1 MIIDAF
7 FIIMVLYELY
17 LMFVGPG
24 VPVKLGDARSQIK
37 QGLTSKL
44 KNSRTYW
51 KNLTKGNCPWN

>member
-24 VPVKLGDARSQIK
+24 VPVILGDASTQVK
-37 QGLTSKL
+37 QEEGRKKFKEGPDNIFRKGDL
-44 KNSRTYW
+44 KT
-51 KNLTKGNCPWN
+51 